1 MFQMDDIHATGAAFA
16 GTLQELLHGSEEFW
30 LWLTY
35 LGDPGTIFLLYF
47 PLAYALQRRLGVTV
61 LWLGLICEWL
71 NLVFK
76 WFLFGERPF
85 WWVHE
90 SGLLDGHKLRQF
102 PSTCETGPGSPS
114 GHCMIT
120 GAALWPMVMFFTNKS
135 QRGVQ
140 RYVPL
145 LLYILLMSGIGVSRL
160 LILAHF
166 PHQVLAG
173 ILSGVLLGYI
183 LKNNVP
189 HERSFMFYTLAS
201 LFLML
206 GALLVYWGMSA
217 FGVDLSWSIH
227 LATKWCSKS
236 EWIRPET
243 RPFSSVT
250 RSAGNALGLGF
261 ALCCPLY
268 QKLHRKTPSWRDRG
282 ISLLLSV
289 LFIKLQQSLP
299 LPSPPLLYYTLNFL
313 RHALCPLVVIILSP
327 YLVSGLDLAGTH
339 KRD

>member
-1 MFQMDDIHATGAAFA
+1 MDEIHTTGVLFA
-16 GTLQELLHGSEEFW
+16 GALQEQLRGSEEFW

-47 PLAYALQRRLGVTV
+47 PLAYSLHHRLGVTV

-71 NLVFK
+71 NLVLK

-90 SGLLDGHKLRQF
+90 SGFPDGHKLRQF

-120 GAALWPMVMFFTNKS
+120 GAALWPVVMFLTNLS
-135 QRGVQ
+135 QRGIR
-140 RYVPL
+140 RYIPL
-145 LLYILLMSGIGVSRL
+145 HLYILLMSGIAVSRL

-173 ILSGVLLGYI
+173 ILSGVLLGYT
-183 LKNNVP
+183 LKRSVP
-189 HERSFMFYTLAS
+189 HDRSF
-201 LFLML
+201 LFHMLISVFLLL
-206 GALLVYWGMSA
+206 GALLIYWGMNA
-217 FGVDLSWSIH
+217 FGIDLSWSIH

-236 EWIRPET
+236 EWIHPET

-268 QKLHRKTPSWRDRG
+268 QKLHRKTPGWRDRV
-282 ISLLLSV
+282 ISLLFAV
-289 LFIKLQQSLP
+289 LFVKVQQSLP
-299 LPSPPLLYYTLNFL
+299 LPVSPPVLYYTLNFL
-313 RHALCPLVVIILSP
+313 RHALCPLTVIILAP
-327 YLVSGLDLAGTH
+327 YLVRGLDSVRTH